1 MNSLQVPLSFID
13 IILHKAF
20 PYEDAFN
27 WYEIF
32 LLIISSNVYKL
43 FDEAFGRPVL
53 ALDTIVHSRTA
64 TVSPKLWSLQRER
77 NNLNDS

>member
-1 MNSLQVPLSFID
+1 MNSLQVPLSLIH

-32 LLIISSNVYKL
+32 LLIISSNVYNL
-43 FDEAFGRPVL
+43 INGSD
-53 ALDTIVHSRTA
+53 ALCSH
-64 TVSPKLWSLQRER
+64 
-77 NNLNDS
+77 

>member
-1 MNSLQVPLSFID
+1 MNSLQVPVSLIH

-32 LLIISSNVYKL
+32 LLIISSNVYNL
-43 FDEAFGRPVL
+43 MQRSD
-53 ALDTIVHSRTA
+53 ALCSQDTIVHSRTA
-64 TVSPKLWSLQRER
+64 TVWQKLWSLQRAR